1 MALVSEG
8 ATWSFGVNK
17 EYFGVD
23 YTLPGLRFVTIL
35 ITPLD
40 DDGIDVEI
48 PGILEGHYNKP
59 LKLKLVSSKKEGI
72 FNLKLN
78 GTIRKSTKLNIH
90 ESGNMRVTVKGL
102 HQVEY
107 PCCTYKY

>member
-1 MALVSEG
+1 MAFVSEG

-23 YTLPGLRFVTIL
+23 YTCSGLRFVTIL

-40 DDGIDVEI
+40 DGGIDIKI
-48 PGILEGHYNKP
+48 PGILEGSYRKP
-59 LKLKLVSSKKEGI
+59 LKLEQVSSKSEGS
-72 FNLKLN
+72 FNLLLDDKFLA
-78 GTIRKSTKLNIH
+78 STNFPIH
-90 ESGNMRVTVKGL
+90 QSGNMRVTVKGL